1 MECVI
6 AVHAGAGYQKTTKE
20 ANYRK
25 ICLKACKK
33 GLEVLKNNGSALDA
47 VAVATMVLED
57 SPLTNAGYGSNLTW
71 NGAVECDAS
80 IIDGSNMH
88 YGGVGAVSGI
98 KNPIA
103 LAKLICENQNLKM
116 SFGRIPPCLLVG
128 LGAHEY
134 AIANNIIAVDPFSL
148 ISEKSKKDFV
158 HSKYKVMN
166 QKYSNCQVGNPR
178 LDTVGCVGMDKFGN
192 VAASSSSGGIL
203 LKQDGRVGQA
213 ALLGSGCWAQ
223 NMPDDVAI
231 AVTTS
236 GCGEHLIKTNLARE
250 MSRQLVNS
258 SCPTIAITKCFNEDF
273 IHSPILR
280 NCNEKLAG
288 SLVLYKNKDYCEI
301 LSAHTTKSMCIAYTT
316 ENDKKSFVSRLMPN
330 TLPGTSVMVQGYPI

>member
-1 MECVI
+1 M
-6 AVHAGAGYQKTTKE
+6 Q
-20 ANYRK
+20 
-25 ICLKACKK
+25 
-33 GLEVLKNNGSALDA
+33 GLEILKNNGSAIDA
-47 VAVATMVLED
+47 VSVATMVLED

-71 NGAVECDAS
+71 NGTVECDAS

-134 AIANNIIAVDPFSL
+134 AIANNIVTVDPFNL

-158 HSKYKVMN
+158 HNKYKVIN
-166 QKYSNCQVGNPR
+166 QKYSNCQAGNSR
-178 LDTVGCVGMDKFGN
+178 LDTVGCVGMDKLGN

-223 NMPDDVAI
+223 NMSDDVAM

-250 MSRQLVNS
+250 MSRQLLNS
-258 SCPTIAITKCFNEDF
+258 SCPTIAINKCFNEDF
-273 IHSPILR
+273 IHSPILK

-288 SLVLYKNKDYCEI
+288 ALVLYKNKDCCEI
-301 LSAHTTKSMCIAYTT
+301 LSAHTTKSMCIAYAT
-316 ENDKKSFVSRLMPN
+316 ENDKKSFVSRLMTN

>member
-6 AVHAGAGYQKTTKE
+6 AVHAGAGYQKATKE
-20 ANYRK
+20 ANYKK
-25 ICLKACKK
+25 ICMKACKK
-33 GLEVLKNNGSALDA
+33 GLEILKNNGSALDA

-134 AIANNIIAVDPFSL
+134 AIANNIVAVDPFNL

-158 HSKYKVMN
+158 HNKYKVIN
-166 QKYSNCQVGNPR
+166 QKYSNCQAGNSR
-178 LDTVGCVGMDKFGN
+178 LDTVGCVGMDKLGN

-223 NMPDDVAI
+223 NMSDDVAM

-250 MSRQLVNS
+250 MSKQLLNS

-273 IHSPILR
+273 IHSPILK

-288 SLVLYKNKDYCEI
+288 ALVLYKNKDCCEI
-301 LSAHTTKSMCIAYTT
+301 LSAHTTKSMCIAYAT
-316 ENDKKSFVSRLMPN
+316 ENDKKSFVSRLMTN

>member
-1 MECVI
+1 MFMDCVI
-6 AVHAGAGYQKTTKE
+6 AVHAGAGYQKSTKE
-20 ANYRK
+20 ANYK
-25 ICLKACKK
+25 KLCLKACKK

-80 IIDGSNMH
+80 ITDGSNMH

-103 LAKLICENQNLKM
+103 LAKLICENQSLKM

-134 AIANNIIAVDPFSL
+134 AVANNILAVDPFSL
-148 ISEKSKKDFV
+148 ISEKSKRVFV
-158 HSKYKVMN
+158 HNKYKVMN
-166 QKYSNCQVGNPR
+166 QKYSNCQVETPR

-223 NMPDDVAI
+223 NMSNDVAV

-236 GCGEHLIKTNLARE
+236 GCGEHLIKTNLAKE
-250 MSRQLVNS
+250 ISRQLHNS

-288 SLVLYKNKDYCEI
+288 ALVLYKNKDYCEI
-301 LSAHTTKSMCIAYTT
+301 LSGHTTKSMCIAYAT
-316 ENDKKSFVSRLMPN
+316 ENYKKVCSHFQIVIITYGLIN
-330 TLPGTSVMVQGYPI
+330 KC